1 MPFNQFETLNLIENE
16 QTQHTNY
23 WGKNLFFL
31 WLMCLLWIWC
41 QILENLCKNV
51 IYKVLKFDLVQKH
64 NFAFEKQSQQGK
76 NWV

>member
-23 WGKNLFFL
+23 WGKKLFFL

-41 QILENLCKNV
+41 QILENLCKNL
-51 IYKVLKFDLVQKH
+51 I
-64 NFAFEKQSQQGK
+64 
-76 NWV
+76 